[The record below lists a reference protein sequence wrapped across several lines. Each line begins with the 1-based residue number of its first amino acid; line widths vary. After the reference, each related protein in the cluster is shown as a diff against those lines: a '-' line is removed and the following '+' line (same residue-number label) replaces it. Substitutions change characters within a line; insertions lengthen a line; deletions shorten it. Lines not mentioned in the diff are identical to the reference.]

1 MSTSGIVGEEI
12 DKQSALARAAFE
24 GISGIGAGANAGET
38 LARAVLDTLGPYSSA
53 LYIAERI
60 VESDVFDVDLVQA
73 VHSNLLTLERIAD
86 DMLAAAR
93 QRGYFD
99 DAEIAEPLRWLET
112 CNEQVKDCMVALE
125 AMLDPRLGDLMAS
138 ATDEHRRGETIPLA
152 SIR

>member
-12 DKQSALARAAFE
+12 DKQAALASFALQK
-24 GISGIGAGANAGET
+24 ISGAGASARQ
-38 LARAVLDTLGPYSSA
+38 LLPRAVLDTLGPYSAA
-53 LYIAERI
+53 LYIAER
-60 VESDVFDVDLVQA
+60 VVQSATFNAELVQTL
-73 VHSNLLTLERIAD
+73 HSKLLPLERMAD

-99 DAEIAEPLRWLET
+99 DPDTAEPLRWLET

-125 AMLDPRLGDLMAS
+125 SMLDPRLDDLMAV
-138 ATDEHRRGETIPLA
+138 ALAEHQRGETVPLD